1 MIASFPLKDREA
13 LRALFAVQTVLRGM
27 VESCLAGE
35 GEALSDRPHQP
46 SGAVMTC
53 GDFALCGGVC
63 GPWAAHLLRAA
74 LGTKKRAWIVYG
86 PPSWHACIARTTGY
100 AQGTR
105 WAFDHSAQPK
115 DERLHSLMSTHEGVN
130 LITLEGEW
138 IARCRREE
146 WSRDFVSGFQD
157 DEDFARRGVGVLAL
171 QDGRMVAG
179 ASSYVAYP
187 GGVEAQVQTR
197 ADCFRQGLATAASA
211 AMILRAH
218 AMGLRVSWD
227 AANLASARLAEK
239 LGYRPLGP
247 YTVFLAPET

>member
-1 MIASFPLKDREA
+1 MIASFQVQDREA
-13 LRALFAVQTVLRGM
+13 LRALFAEQTVLRGM

-35 GEALSDRPHQP
+35 GEIVADRPFQP

-53 GDFALCGGVC
+53 GDFALCGGAC
-63 GPWAAHLLRAA
+63 GPWAAHLLRSA
-74 LGTKKRAWIVYG
+74 LGAKKRAWIVYG

-105 WAFDHSAQPK
+105 WAFDHSSQPE
-115 DERLHSLMSTHEGVN
+115 DEHLRSLISTREDIK
-130 LITLEGEW
+130 LIPLDGEW
-138 IARCRREE
+138 VARCRSEA

-157 DEDFARRGVGVLAL
+157 DVDFARRGVGMLAL
-171 QDGRMVAG
+171 QDGRLAAG

-197 ADCFRQGLATAASA
+197 ADCSRQGLATAASA

-227 AANLASARLAEK
+227 AANPPSARLAEK

>member
-1 MIASFPLKDREA
+1 MIASFPLEDREA
-13 LRALFAVQTVLRGM
+13 LRALFAEQTVLRGM

-35 GEALSDRPHQP
+35 GEVLADRPNQP
-46 SGAVMTC
+46 RGAVMTC
-53 GDFALCGGVC
+53 GDFALCGGAC
-63 GPWAAHLLRAA
+63 GPWAAHLLRSA

-105 WAFDHSAQPK
+105 WAFDHSMQPE
-115 DERLHSLMSTHEGVN
+115 DEHLRSFMPTRGDVRL
-130 LITLEGEW
+130 IPLEGEW
-138 IARCRREE
+138 IARCRDEE

-171 QDGRMVAG
+171 QDGRMAAG

-187 GGVEAQVQTR
+187 GGVETQVQTR
-197 ADCFRQGLATAASA
+197 EDCFRQGLATAVSA

-227 AANLASARLAEK
+227 AANPASAHLAEK
-239 LGYRPLGP
+239 LGYRPRGP